1 MTLREAFEQWG
12 EAPRNVTLATRSKRA
27 VDAVL
32 LKTCGDIELKD
43 MNNPLKVSNLMG
55 RCSCSHQ
62 EKVKAASI
70 LVYLLDWGAQH
81 GYCRKPRFTYE
92 IANGLHI
99 ELPKKEEPK
108 VVASATDEADI
119 EKDLSASEPE
129 PQPEPKPEPTP
140 EPEKPKTIKAER
152 RRGKEVLQID
162 KETLEELA
170 RYDSCMIAGDAL
182 KANGGSIS
190 KCARNHTAYRGYY
203 WVFADKKKE
212 ALTFFRKKKERL
224 ALGPAGWKKGARK
237 ASAPSGQA
245 VRAVRTERPSHPE
258 QKADSGKA
266 LDMLSLIRE
275 HIALCKSFSA
285 GSCKSE
291 CMVDGYKVIIE
302 VRRPAA

>member
-27 VDAVL
+27 VNAVL
-32 LKTCGDIELKD
+32 LNTHGDCELKE

-55 RCSCSHQ
+55 GCSCSHQ

-108 VVASATDEADI
+108 VVASVTDEADV

-212 ALTFFRKKKERL
+212 ALTFFPQEER
-224 ALGPAGWKKGARK
+224 AAGLGACRMEEG
-237 ASAPSGQA
+237 
-245 VRAVRTERPSHPE
+245 
-258 QKADSGKA
+258 
-266 LDMLSLIRE
+266 
-275 HIALCKSFSA
+275 
-285 GSCKSE
+285 GSQGVS
-291 CMVDGYKVIIE
+291 
-302 VRRPAA
+302 P